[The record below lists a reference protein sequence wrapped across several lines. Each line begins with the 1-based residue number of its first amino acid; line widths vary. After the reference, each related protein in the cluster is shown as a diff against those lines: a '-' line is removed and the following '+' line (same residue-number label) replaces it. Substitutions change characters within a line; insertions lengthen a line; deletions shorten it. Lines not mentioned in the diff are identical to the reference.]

1 MSETN
6 AMSPEVKGLF
16 NTVKKQAENY
26 EKAYEMLTYNVKVF
40 KDIITEANELVDDLK
55 SEPARLSESMNEKI
69 QNAVRVINHE
79 QENLRKKYEFIN
91 DLAVIITEQEQ
102 RLNDINK
109 FKSELAELRDQ
120 LSEKKNAVEILFK
133 ETKKSAE
140 TTILRI
146 VEDGKKLIEDEIES
160 SAKQVENN
168 IVLRQ
173 RQIEGKL
180 IAYDEK
186 YFNMTDHFKSDIRK
200 LKGELDM
207 LTNLVKDL
215 SSKSMS
221 HKVDSFEGNNSVNSE
236 MKSKISE
243 LETRVDTITNTYRP
257 SSDPKYSSGSDMK
270 SSNPD
275 IEKFMKPIRERLH
288 SIDERLQDI
297 EKRSSFGLTMSWIS
311 ILAVIALIIF
321 TVFSLS

>member
-1 MSETN
+1 
-6 AMSPEVKGLF
+6 MSPEVKGLF

-40 KDIITEANELVDDLK
+40 RDIITEANELVDDLK

-79 QENLRKKYEFIN
+79 QESLRKKYEFIN

-140 TTILRI
+140 ATIFRI

-200 LKGELDM
+200 LKGEIDM

-215 SSKSMS
+215 SSKSIN
-221 HKVDSFEGNNSVNSE
+221 HKVDSLEDISSINSE

-243 LETRVDTITNTYRP
+243 LESRVDTITNTYRP

-275 IEKFMKPIRERLH
+275 IEKFLKPMRERLH

-297 EKRSSFGLTMSWIS
+297 EKRSSFGITMSWIA

>member
-1 MSETN
+1 
-6 AMSPEVKGLF
+6 MSPEVKGLF